1 MSNCFESNPNSI
13 VCFFPKFTFQKYI
26 DQYLKQRQNKQYTT
40 EKKSLNQ
47 PIKNICACTLV

>member
-1 MSNCFESNPNSI
+1 M
-13 VCFFPKFTFQKYI
+13 FFPKFTFQKYI

-47 PIKNICACTLV
+47 PIKNICACTRV